1 MIYEKSC
8 GAVVYTLV
16 NGDRLYLVEQMR
28 GGHWGVPKGHVE
40 DGETEEETALRE
52 IKEEV
57 GLDVILDSRFR
68 AVNTYS
74 PKDGFTKDV
83 VYFVAYSKSMNTV
96 MQAEEVRDVKWL
108 KLKDATDLIEF
119 VAMKDIM
126 IAADNYL
133 NQDKG

>member
-16 NGDRLYLVEQMR
+16 NGDRLYLVEQML

-83 VYFVAYSKSMNTV
+83 VYFLAYSKSMDTV

-108 KLKDATDLIEF
+108 KLKDATELIEF
-119 VAMKDIM
+119 AAMKDIM